1 MFEYCL
7 LSIIWLLDDC
17 DYVGFLEDDSEMTV
31 RWPWDDSD
39 KTGKCLRDY
48 SEITFLPQGDQVV

>member
-48 SEITFLPQGDQVV
+48 SEITV